1 MNKIL
6 VVEDEEPILNLVR
19 ISLKEAGY
27 DCIGTTTSKEA
38 IDLVDHDHFDLAI
51 LDIML
56 PEMNGYEILE
66 YLKPLGIPV
75 IFLTAKSAVKDRV
88 KGLHLGAEDYIIK
101 PFEIIELIA
110 RVETVLR
117 RYNKISRYLSVYD
130 IVVDTSSR
138 VVKKNNEIINLTM
151 KEYDLLVL
159 FIRNKNI
166 ALFRDSIY
174 ENIWHE
180 SYLGDSRTVDL
191 HVQRMRKKLGL
202 EDKIVPLYK
211 IGYRLEVEE

>member
-6 VVEDEEPILNLVR
+6 VVEDEEAILNLVR
-19 ISLKEAGY
+19 ISLQEAGY
-27 DCIGTTTSKEA
+27 ECIGTTTGKDA
-38 IDLVDHDHFDLAI
+38 IDLVDHDYFDLAI

-66 YLKPLGIPV
+66 YLKPLGIPA

-166 ALFRDSIY
+166 A
-174 ENIWHE
+174 
-180 SYLGDSRTVDL
+180 
-191 HVQRMRKKLGL
+191 
-202 EDKIVPLYK
+202 
-211 IGYRLEVEE
+211 

>member
-27 DCIGTTTSKEA
+27 DCIGTTTGKEA
-38 IDLVDHDHFDLAI
+38 IDLVISDHFDLAI

-101 PFEIIELIA
+101 PL
-110 RVETVLR
+110 
-117 RYNKISRYLSVYD
+117 KS
-130 IVVDTSSR
+130 
-138 VVKKNNEIINLTM
+138 
-151 KEYDLLVL
+151 
-159 FIRNKNI
+159 
-166 ALFRDSIY
+166 
-174 ENIWHE
+174 
-180 SYLGDSRTVDL
+180 
-191 HVQRMRKKLGL
+191 
-202 EDKIVPLYK
+202 
-211 IGYRLEVEE
+211 